1 VPYRLF
7 ALLFIGAR
15 NTFAPAPKLQQ
26 QQQQQQQCAA
36 PGEPFLQVQQLLV

>member
-26 QQQQQQQCAA
+26 QQQQHCEAEEA
-36 PGEPFLQVQQLLV
+36 PLQVQR